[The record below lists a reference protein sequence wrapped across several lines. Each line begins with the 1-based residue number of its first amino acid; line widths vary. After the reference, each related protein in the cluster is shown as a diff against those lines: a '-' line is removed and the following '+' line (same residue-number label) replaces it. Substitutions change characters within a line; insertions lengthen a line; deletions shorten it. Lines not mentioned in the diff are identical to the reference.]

1 MKFREFIASQ
11 DDDDRRLDRIIRKFI
26 SEDSLSAV
34 YKSIRKG
41 LIKINDKKAEAS
53 QHVFC
58 GDKIKIADFLLISN
72 NEKSLDEDKIDFNL
86 EIVFKTD
93 DLIFINKPYDIAVQG
108 NSEALNRQFELF
120 YKKNYE
126 NTSLSFNPGP
136 LHRLDRK
143 TTGLIAFSLS
153 LKGAKWFSKN
163 IADHTIQKKYIGV
176 IQGKLSHEECWQD
189 SISKEFD
196 ETADFQTVK
205 INSSYNGKTA
215 KTTVIPLG
223 FGKFNK
229 TEYTL
234 AQFNIETGRTHQIRA
249 QSSFHGYPLLG
260 DTAYGGLKIQETE
273 YFLHAFEMIFPEN
286 NELNLPPSLKA
297 PVPKLFFNFL
307 KSTMHDYEKCIIL
320 KV

>member
-72 NEKSLDEDKIDFNL
+72 NKKSLDEDKIDFNL

-93 DLIFINKPYDIAVQG
+93 DLIFINKPYDITVQG

-163 IADHTIQKKYIGV
+163 IAEHTIQKNI
-176 IQGKLSHEECWQD
+176 
-189 SISKEFD
+189 
-196 ETADFQTVK
+196 
-205 INSSYNGKTA
+205 
-215 KTTVIPLG
+215 
-223 FGKFNK
+223 
-229 TEYTL
+229 L
-234 AQFNIETGRTHQIRA
+234 A
-249 QSSFHGYPLLG
+249 
-260 DTAYGGLKIQETE
+260 
-273 YFLHAFEMIFPEN
+273 
-286 NELNLPPSLKA
+286 
-297 PVPKLFFNFL
+297 
-307 KSTMHDYEKCIIL
+307 
-320 KV
+320 

>member
-72 NEKSLDEDKIDFNL
+72 NKKSLDEDKIDFNL

-126 NTSLSFNPGP
+126 NTSLSFNPE
-136 LHRLDRK
+136 
-143 TTGLIAFSLS
+143 
-153 LKGAKWFSKN
+153 
-163 IADHTIQKKYIGV
+163 IG
-176 IQGKLSHEECWQD
+176 
-189 SISKEFD
+189 
-196 ETADFQTVK
+196 
-205 INSSYNGKTA
+205 
-215 KTTVIPLG
+215 
-223 FGKFNK
+223 
-229 TEYTL
+229 
-234 AQFNIETGRTHQIRA
+234 RA
-249 QSSFHGYPLLG
+249 H
-260 DTAYGGLKIQETE
+260 
-273 YFLHAFEMIFPEN
+273 
-286 NELNLPPSLKA
+286 
-297 PVPKLFFNFL
+297 V
-307 KSTMHDYEKCIIL
+307 
-320 KV
+320 